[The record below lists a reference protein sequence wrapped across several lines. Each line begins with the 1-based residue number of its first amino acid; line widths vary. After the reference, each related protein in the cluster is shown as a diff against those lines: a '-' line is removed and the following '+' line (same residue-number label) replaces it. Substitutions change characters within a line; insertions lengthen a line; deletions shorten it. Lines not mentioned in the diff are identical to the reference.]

1 MSLPTAVIKWLALAD
16 GMVPCTTLVALRS
29 VHSIESVENLNSS
42 ADSPAHCTRKP
53 SQASHPSLLC
63 LWPVLLHTSAS
74 VSIDNA
80 LARTGVH
87 ASSHTIQHKISKQ
100 LPQPKH
106 A

>member
-1 MSLPTAVIKWLALAD
+1 MSLPTAVKVCKSLPG
-16 GMVPCTTLVALRS
+16 GMSPITTPAALRS
-29 VHSIESVENLNSS
+29 VHSIESVENLKKSEEYS
-42 ADSPAHCTRKP
+42 AHCTRKP
-53 SQASHPSLLC
+53 SQASHPSILC

-74 VSIDNA
+74 LSIDNA